1 MMPKIWKPFLTT
13 LVNPWMSLARI
24 IAMSPIL
31 QLVSPPLLFIHT
43 RFSQQSNQSDSF
55 NQDQTKT
62 NISTLC
68 ALHCKLISVLLFYYT
83 SASHLPSCIGLAFC
97 HLIWCASHCLVPDCL
112 VPLLGHSLLTSPH
125 SLLTSSPSC
134 LSNHLLLK
142 GIQTTLLKITFST

>member
-1 MMPKIWKPFLTT
+1 MMPKRIWKPFLTT

-68 ALHCKLISVLLFYYT
+68 APHCKLISVLLFYYT
-83 SASHLPSCIGLAFC
+83 SASRLPSCIGLAFC
-97 HLIWCASHCLVPDCL
+97 HLIWCASHCLVPVCL
-112 VPLLGHSLLTSPH
+112 VPLLGQSSHLLTLSSHHLPH
-125 SLLTSSPSC
+125 DFPITLSSKVFR
-134 LSNHLLLK
+134 LRYLK
-142 GIQTTLLKITFST
+142 